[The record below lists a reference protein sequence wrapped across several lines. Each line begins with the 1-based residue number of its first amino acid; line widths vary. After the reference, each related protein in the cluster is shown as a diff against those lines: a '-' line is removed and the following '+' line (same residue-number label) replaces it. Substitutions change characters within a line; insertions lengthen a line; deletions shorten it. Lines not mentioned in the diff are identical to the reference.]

1 MHQGRSPRNCL
12 RRGVRGRVLQGKC
25 HFLQRKPNAGHRHD
39 FQLALGREAR
49 RSGMSESDFDELV
62 KQAVS
67 RLSMPDCDGPE
78 IKRNFTDA
86 YRFAVGGI
94 CGFWEYNSNK
104 IMYCYSAGEVSSGKD
119 IAGKGIVGGL
129 SSSASNRPVICYNCV
144 TTSGEL
150 GDDKSE
156 FNKSN
161 DYVNITDINSK
172 VEIFNADDK
181 YFPDRVWDT
190 ETYPANCTILRW
202 QGSNFGVQ
210 VTSD

>member
-104 IMYCYSAGEVSSGKD
+104 IMYCYSAGVVSS
-119 IAGKGIVGGL
+119 GKGIVGGL
-129 SSSASNRPVICYNCV
+129 SSSASYRPVICYNCV

-172 VEIFNADDK
+172 VEIFNGAEM
-181 YFPDRVWDT
+181 YFPNRVWDT
-190 ETYPANCTILRW
+190 ETYPANCTILLW
-202 QGSNFGVQ
+202 QGSNFSVQ